1 MNFSMKNY
9 SVLLTAAVNIKL
21 VLQLVEQATF
31 KELNTS
37 PYLQDDRK
45 PNVNETR

>member
-1 MNFSMKNY
+1 MKNY
-9 SVLLTAAVNIKL
+9 SVFLTGAVNIKP
-21 VLQLVEQATF
+21 VLQLAEQATF

-45 PNVNETR
+45 PNANETR